1 MPPIVA
7 FIIGF
12 MALIALSIYPLKLH
26 IFIGLLLSALLI
38 GFLAGMPP
46 VDVVNTVAA
55 GVGKLVTK
63 IGIVIIFGVLLGRYL
78 EISGGGKRMAL
89 TFLNAFKKRNA
100 ELAAAASGFVV
111 SIPIFSDSG
120 YVILCPFI
128 KSLARVGKVCLP
140 ALAVSLSAGLL
151 ATHVFVPPTPGPLAV
166 AALLEI
172 DIGRMIAYGLL
183 AALGMTLAGWAFSV
197 LYLKKKYPTF
207 YTTEEFYG
215 TKEATGGESEEETG
229 KEEKLPTKFSSF
241 FPIAIPMILI
251 LLNTVGSMVLPE
263 ESTALMVL
271 KTIGNPNVALMIGA
285 GVAAL
290 MLRKFMGEGVL
301 GAAVADSLKIAAP
314 IIFITSA
321 ASGMSAILKASG
333 AGPAVAEVIAASGM
347 PILLG
352 VFLVGGVLKTVTGSG
367 TTAVMTGAALASPFI
382 AMGVSPLLVALAL
395 GSGARLVC
403 HLNDS
408 YFWVY
413 TRMTG
418 FETTTSLRTLTLGN
432 VAMALGGFVVVLIL
446 AAVGIS

>member
-12 MALIALSIYPLKLH
+12 IALIVLSIYPLKLH

-89 TFLNAFKKRNA
+89 AFLNAFKKRNA

-197 LYLKKKYPTF
+197 LYLRKKYPTF
-207 YTTEEFYG
+207 YSTEEFYG
-215 TKEATGGESEEETG
+215 TKELTKEEIG

-241 FPIAIPMILI
+241 FPIAIPMVLI
-251 LLNTVGSMVLPE
+251 LLNTAGAMVLPE
-263 ESTALMVL
+263 ESTALMAL

-290 MLRKFMGEGVL
+290 MLGKFMGKGALGV
-301 GAAVADSLKIAAP
+301 AVADSLKIAAP

-333 AGPAVAEVIAASGM
+333 AGPAVAETIAASGM
-347 PILLG
+347 PIILC
-352 VFLVGGVLKTVTGSG
+352 VFLVGGALKTVTGSG

-413 TRMTG
+413 TQLTG
-418 FETTTSLRTLTLGN
+418 FDTATSLRTLTLGN
-432 VAMALGGFVVVLIL
+432 VAMALGGFVVVCIL
-446 AAVGIS
+446 AAVGVS